1 MPSARI
7 AEPEVKEQLRRNTDE
22 ALARGVFG
30 VPTLAIGDA
39 LFFGADAMEMARD
52 YAAAG
57 CRFDDPEF
65 ERVSALPEG
74 VQRAAPKPGKSK
86 TRVVGSAH

>member
-1 MPSARI
+1 M
-7 AEPEVKEQLRRNTDE
+7 
-22 ALARGVFG
+22 FG

-65 ERVSALPEG
+65 DRVSALPEG
-74 VQRAAPKPGKSK
+74 ATRREARPEPARKPR
-86 TRVVGSAH
+86 TRVVGTAR